1 MLNQQQEFVRIPQER
16 IGVLVGKSGEVKAE
30 IEKILEVRIHI
41 DSEDGVVTIENVG
54 EDVLACWTGRDIIK
68 AIGRGFA
75 PGKAMRLVSDDY
87 ALEIIELQDYI
98 GRSKKAM
105 ARQKARII
113 GSKGKTRRHIE
124 EATGASL
131 AIAGKTAAIIG
142 QHDEVAV
149 AKEAVVKLLDGVPH
163 SAVYRY
169 LERKA
174 RDLKEAR
181 MSLWKPKPPDY

>member
-1 MLNQQQEFVRIPQER
+1 MMQQEFVRIPQDR
-16 IGVLVGKSGEVKAE
+16 IGVLVGAAGEVKAE
-30 IEKILEVRIHI
+30 IERTLEVKITI
-41 DSEDGVVTIENVG
+41 DSEDGVVIIDNVG
-54 EDVLACWTGRDIIK
+54 EDVLACWKGRDIVK
-68 AIGRGFA
+68 AIGRGFS
-75 PGKAMRLVSDDY
+75 PRKAMRLVSDDY
-87 ALEIIELQDYI
+87 ALEIIELQDYL

-113 GSKGKTRRHIE
+113 GTQGKTRRHIE

-131 AIAGKTAAIIG
+131 AISGKTAALIG
-142 QHDEVAV
+142 QPDEVAV